1 MKSAGALGDGG
12 MGLWK
17 GRWPKMSAEM
27 APASQP
33 GAAGRAASWPA
44 SRLLGRPVVH
54 VRIVAQVGEV
64 MDVVFS
70 PERRQLVGLLIGSA
84 GTEGGLLETL
94 RRVLGMDLGLRFVPI
109 QRVLAL
115 NADVV
120 MIDMEPGEQ
129 PVLPDRRHLPRLRL
143 ACGYAVITMQGQRL
157 GRLADLLLDA
167 EGRRLAGY
175 VVERQSASPVAAPA
189 ALVPGASSNTAS
201 PTPVPAPVSTPISSP
216 TSSRFMI
223 PARLRVRFGHR
234 LIVAGEDVSRPVVAA
249 LPSGPSAEWPA
260 PHWAGEPVAAP
271 AESPEELAA
280 PPDAPTEQLPPSV

>member
-1 MKSAGALGDGG
+1 
-12 MGLWK
+12 
-17 GRWPKMSAEM
+17 MSAEL

-33 GAAGRAASWPA
+33 RAAGRAASWPA
-44 SRLLGRPVVH
+44 SRLLRRPVVH
-54 VRIVAQVGEV
+54 VRVVAQVGEV
-64 MDVVFS
+64 VDVVFS

-84 GTEGGLLETL
+84 GAEGGLLETL

-115 NADVV
+115 SGDVV

-129 PVLPDRRHLPRLRL
+129 PILPDRRHLPRLRL

-157 GRLADLLLDA
+157 GRLADLQLDA

-175 VVERQSASPVAAPA
+175 VVERVSASQAAAPA
-189 ALVPGASSNTAS
+189 VLAMGAPTNTTAPPPVPG
-201 PTPVPAPVSTPISSP
+201 PAPVSTPN
-216 TSSRFMI
+216 SSRFMI

-249 LPSGPSAEWPA
+249 VPSGPTSEWPA
-260 PHWAGEPVAAP
+260 PQWAGEPVAAP

-280 PPDAPTEQLPPSV
+280 PPDAPTEQLPPSL